1 MNQRKRRLET
11 GGVFVCTEDGV
22 SAANGVVVSEEQ
34 FCCWWS
40 VDWFL
45 RQSNTS
51 GKQECHSVPA
61 GKMLWSNF
69 AVGGA
74 LSVDREV
81 HATADREVTG
91 SCGVGYVG
99 SICTNLLDLEDLPA

>member
-74 LSVDREV
+74 L
-81 HATADREVTG
+81 TG